1 MNVLLITDNY
11 CLEEVNGIYYH
22 RCLDDHIKAY
32 KALGEICLC
41 TPMRHTV
48 SINRQIDLSS
58 ARHREIEKENTVYR
72 RFICRRPNNEII
84 EEEVRKADIVVG
96 FVPSSVC
103 DTAQRHA
110 EKYGKTFLSIVI
122 ASAWDI
128 LWHHSIKGRF
138 MAPFSHFCT
147 KRTIRNSDYVIYVT
161 DKYLQKKYP
170 TNGTGIGISD
180 VVIHDYDPSIPA
192 KRAEGIR
199 RKTDLKKLSLMTI
212 GAIDVRYKAQDD
224 VIRAMAAL
232 SEEGYKTEYFL
243 VGGGSSER
251 LKKTAQ
257 KYGME
262 PYVHFMGACPHED
275 IFRLLDQ
282 TDIYIQPSHT
292 EGLPRAVIEAMSRA
306 VPVICSDAGGMPEL
320 VSEEC
325 IYRSGDIQGLA
336 ASIRRLA
343 ATAESLIS
351 HSEANHRKA
360 KAFTSG
366 TLQKRRDSFLANIL
380 SNI

>member
-22 RCLDDHIKAY
+22 RCLDEHIKAY
-32 KALGEICLC
+32 KALGNICLC
-41 TPMRHTV
+41 TPVRHTV
-48 SINRQIDLSS
+48 SINRQIDLSGVK
-58 ARHREIEKENTVYR
+58 HRKIEKENTVYR
-72 RFICRRPNNEII
+72 RFICRRHNNDII

-103 DTAQRHA
+103 DTAQ
-110 EKYGKTFLSIVI
+110 KYAAKFGKTFLSVVI

-161 DKYLQKKYP
+161 DKYLQEKYP

-180 VVIHDYDPSIPA
+180 VVIHDYDTSIPA
-192 KRAEGIR
+192 KRAEAIR
-199 RKTDLKKLSLMTI
+199 RKADLKKLSLMSI
-212 GAIDVRYKAQDD
+212 GAIDVKYKAQDD
-224 VIRAMAAL
+224 VIRAMAVL
-232 SEEGYKTEYFL
+232 SEEGYHTEYFL
-243 VGGGSSER
+243 VGGGSKER
-251 LKKTAQ
+251 LKKTA
-257 KYGME
+257 KEYGME
-262 PYVHFMGACPHED
+262 PYVHFMGSCPHED
-275 IFRLLDQ
+275 IFRLLDR

-306 VPVICSDAGGMPEL
+306 VPVICSNAGGMPEL

-325 IYRSGDIQGLA
+325 IYRSGNIQELA
-336 ASIRRLA
+336 ASIKRLA
-343 ATAESLIS
+343 TTAENLIS
-351 HSEANHRKA
+351 HSEVNHRNA
-360 KAFTSG
+360 KAFTSE
-366 TLQKRRDSFLANIL
+366 TLQKRRDSFLASIL
-380 SNI
+380 LNK